1 MKRKY
6 FDTFEEEKVVREP
19 LVVPRSEYEREVKRR
34 RIETDGQGPDGND
47 NMVTEMKMST
57 NRYGIF
63 ESDEEM
69 WGLDEESYR
78 YHAMEREY
86 DKFLRE

>member
-6 FDTFEEEKVVREP
+6 FDTFEEEKVVRKP
-19 LVVPRSEYEREVKRR
+19 LVVPHSEYEREVKRR
-34 RIETDGQGPDGND
+34 RTEFDGQGLESVD
-47 NMVTEMKMST
+47 TERKRSM
-57 NRYGIF
+57 NRYGLI
-63 ESDEEM
+63 ESEEEM

-78 YHAMEREY
+78 YHKMEREY